1 LTVLR
6 SLTCYI
12 LLLSFAQFSAAQ
24 TSPDQGANPSATFTQ
39 LLGYTAQT
47 SSTERDWER
56 KFQDGI
62 VAANVRENDR
72 RLSARPH
79 HVGSPYDKDNA
90 EWMLARFKEWGF
102 DAHIE
107 TFDVLFPTPKE
118 RVLELLAP
126 TQFRAKLQEP
136 ILSVD
141 PTSNQTSEQL
151 PTYNAYSTDGDVT
164 ALLVYVNY
172 GNRDDYEQLDRLGV
186 SVKGAIVIAR
196 YGEGW
201 RGIKPKVAAEHGA
214 IGCIIYSDPKEDGF
228 FQGNDYPDGGWRPR
242 EGVQRGSVMDTD
254 YPGDPLTPGVG
265 ATPGAKRLAIK
276 DAKTITKIPV
286 LPISY
291 ADALPFLSALRGQVA
306 PQSWRGGLAI
316 TYHIGPGPARV
327 HLKVISNWDTARV
340 NDVIATL
347 HGSTIPDQWVI
358 RGNHHDAWVNGA
370 DDPLAGMAPELE
382 EARMLGELH
391 KQGWA
396 PKRTLIYCAW
406 DGEEPGLLGSTEW
419 VETHLE
425 DLRKHAVLY
434 LNTDGNERGFL
445 GVGGTQD
452 LQALVSGVARDINDP
467 EKNISVWQRAHLHS
481 ILRAKDAEERGQIR
495 KRTDLRVDAL
505 GDGSDY
511 TAFQDYA
518 GIPALDMGFGGEDEG
533 DQYHSIYDDFYWY
546 THFADT
552 DFVYGRAL
560 AQTAGTTMMRVAG
573 SDLLPFD
580 YSPQAEAIAKYET
593 DLEKLL
599 KDKQDEF
606 TERNLEIQEGVFT
619 ATADPHKTS
628 VPPPAEIIPP
638 FMNFSP
644 MKNSIES
651 LKKSAESYA
660 KALMKFKTSG
670 ANISPQSLATVN
682 ADLLAVS
689 RLFLDEKGL
698 PERPWFKNQIYAP
711 GAYTGYGAKPVAA
724 VREYMDEKKWQQA
737 DAQIPMVAQV
747 IENIAGGIS
756 KAANDLEAGLELKK

>member
-1 LTVLR
+1 LTTLR
-6 SLTCYI
+6 SLTCYF
-12 LLLSFAQFSAAQ
+12 LLVSFTQFAVAQS
-24 TSPDQGANPSATFTQ
+24 SPEPPAPSAPAQ
-39 LLGYTAQT
+39 LFGYTAQT
-47 SSTERDWER
+47 SVPERDWEK

-62 VAANVRENDR
+62 VPANVRENMR

-118 RVLELLAP
+118 RVLELVAP

-136 ILSVD
+136 ALAID
-141 PTSNQTSEQL
+141 PTSSQTSEQL
-151 PTYNAYSTDGDVT
+151 PTYNAYSIDGDVT
-164 ALLVYVNY
+164 APLVYVNY

-201 RGIKPKVAAEHGA
+201 RGIKPKVAGEHGA
-214 IGCIIYSDPKEDGF
+214 VGCIIYSDPKGDGY
-228 FQGNDYPDGGWRPR
+228 FQGEDYPEGGWRPR

-265 ATPGAKRLAIK
+265 AVPGAKRLAIK

-291 ADALPFLSALRGQVA
+291 SDALPFLSALRGQVSPEA
-306 PQSWRGGLAI
+306 WRGGLGI
-316 TYHIGPGPARV
+316 TYHVGPGPARV
-327 HLKVISNWDTARV
+327 HLKVTSNWDSKPV

-347 HGSTIPDQWVI
+347 RGSTTPDQWVI

-370 DDPLAGMAPELE
+370 DDPIAGMAPELE

-391 KQGWA
+391 KQGWS
-396 PKRTLIYCAW
+396 PKRTIIYCAW

-419 VETHLE
+419 VETHIDE
-425 DLRKHAVLY
+425 LRKHAVLY
-434 LNTDGNERGFL
+434 VNTDGNERGFL

-452 LQALVSGVARDINDP
+452 LETVISAVARDINDP
-467 EKNISVWQRAHLHS
+467 EKNISVWQRAHLHA
-481 ILRAKDAEERGQIR
+481 ILHAKDAEERAQIR
-495 KRTDLRVDAL
+495 KRTNLHVDAL

-511 TAFQDYA
+511 TSFQDFA
-518 GIPALDMGFGGEDEG
+518 GVPALDIGFGNEDEG

-552 DFVYGRAL
+552 DFAYGRAL
-560 AQTAGTTMMRVAG
+560 GQTAGTAMMRMADA
-573 SDLLPFD
+573 DLLPYD
-580 YSPQAEAIAKYET
+580 YAPQAETIAKYET

-628 VPPPAEIIPP
+628 VAPPAETVPP
-638 FMNFSP
+638 FMNFAP
-644 MKNSIES
+644 MKNSIEL
-651 LKKSAESYA
+651 LKQSA
-660 KALMKFKTSG
+660 
-670 ANISPQSLATVN
+670 
-682 ADLLAVS
+682 D
-689 RLFLDEKGL
+689 
-698 PERPWFKNQIYAP
+698 
-711 GAYTGYGAKPVAA
+711 
-724 VREYMDEKKWQQA
+724 QA

-747 IENIAGGIS
+747 IANIAAGIN
-756 KAANDLEAGLELKK
+756 KAAADLEGAVATKEGSTSK